1 MRSRFVSEGDYRNIY
16 AIGDIHGMAGNL
28 EELLDIIPYDPAEDL
43 LVFLGDYIDRGPD
56 SRRVIEMLC
65 RLRSKTENVV
75 FLMGNHEQMFLDFLN
90 GADPLLYFWNG
101 GKATLESYGFREVDY
116 GRYEVFLPDEH
127 RKFFETLIHVLE
139 TENYFF
145 VHAGVRPGVDLSE
158 QNEEDLLWIRHEFI
172 YSSEDFGKTVV
183 FGHTPFM
190 DPLVMKNKIGI
201 DTGAVYGR
209 YLTCLRL
216 PDETLFHA

>member
-28 EELLDIIPYDPAEDL
+28 EELLDIIPYDPAEDR
-43 LVFLGDYIDRGPD
+43 LVFLGDYVDRGPE
-56 SRRVIEMLC
+56 SRRVIEMLW

-90 GADPLLYFWNG
+90 GADPLHYFWNC

-127 RKFFETLIHVLE
+127 R
-139 TENYFF
+139 
-145 VHAGVRPGVDLSE
+145 
-158 QNEEDLLWIRHEFI
+158 
-172 YSSEDFGKTVV
+172 
-183 FGHTPFM
+183 
-190 DPLVMKNKIGI
+190 
-201 DTGAVYGR
+201 
-209 YLTCLRL
+209 
-216 PDETLFHA
+216 